1 MSKVHKKRTI
11 DKNVY
16 DLALERIN
24 RTYDIFDTVVVM
36 FSGGKDSTVCLN
48 LTLQVAKERNKLP
61 LDVYFFDEEA
71 IPYETID
78 YVKRVADL
86 PEVNMHWLCV
96 PIKHRNG
103 CSRKQPYWFPWAP
116 EDEEKWVRPM
126 PDYDCVIKHNDI
138 PLFPM
143 DIDKRPTVP
152 ECNGL
157 LFPPD
162 KVGEVGVIMGIRSEE
177 SLTRYRTILQTGHG
191 KRYEPYMI
199 NLKSKTAL
207 ANVWKVCPIYDMKT
221 VDVWTAPHIYNW
233 DYNTTYDLLEKLGL
247 THLQQRCAPPYGE
260 EPMRG
265 LWQYSIAF
273 PDIWDKMQTRVEGS
287 ATAARYANTELY
299 AYNGLPTKP
308 DDIEWVDYL
317 KYHIMKHDEPY
328 KSKVAEKVQD
338 WIRWHKKKTSDPI
351 LENPHYH
358 TGMSWQFLLRI
369 AMRGDFKDRKSP
381 SFSSDPKTIANMKR
395 IYDQERY
402 GKKR

>member
-1 MSKVHKKRTI
+1 MSKVHKKREI
-11 DKNVY
+11 NRNVY

-24 RTYDIFDTVVVM
+24 RTYDIFDKVVVM

-61 LDVYFFDEEA
+61 LEVYFFDEEA

-78 YVKRVADL
+78 YVKRVAELD
-86 PEVNMHWLCV
+86 EVDMKWLCV

-126 PDYDCVIKHNDI
+126 PDLDCVMTWEDI
-138 PLFPM
+138 PHFP
-143 DIDKRPTVP
+143 IEISKRPSVP
-152 ECNGL
+152 ETNGL
-157 LFPPD
+157 LFIPENH
-162 KVGEVGVIMGIRSEE
+162 GEVGVIFGIRSEE
-177 SLTRYRTILQTGHG
+177 SLTRYRTILQTGDG

-199 NLKSKTAL
+199 NLRSKTAL

-221 VDVWTAPHIYNW
+221 VDVWTAPHKFNW

-273 PDIWDKMQTRVEGS
+273 PDIWDKMQSRVEGA

-299 AYNGLPTKP
+299 AFNGLPQKP
-308 DDIEWVDYL
+308 DDFEWIDYI
-317 KYHIMKHDEPY
+317 KYYITKHPEPY
-328 KSKVAEKVQD
+328 RSLVANRVKDFINWHKSKTQ
-338 WIRWHKKKTSDPI
+338 DPI
-351 LENPHYH
+351 LESPHYH
-358 TGMSWQFLLRI
+358 TGMSWNFLLRI
-369 AMRGDFKDRKSP
+369 AMRGDFKERKVP
-381 SFSSDPKTIANMKR
+381 SFSNDPKVIASMKKK
-395 IYDQERY
+395 YEEERY
-402 GKKR
+402 EKG